1 LRTDDTKFT
10 PSAATKARW
19 TLEVDNDGVSY
30 KEHSLSRM
38 PSNIR
43 TIILGSVVV
52 VVAVAIGIWWYSGF
66 SLSFMKFFA
75 ADLTPTAISCSPDTQ
90 TVKVGAQATLTAAG
104 GAGTYAW
111 TAPQGSP
118 ATQSTGDSFQ
128 VTYATAGTKKV
139 LVQGAR
145 LENID
150 IVACTVVVTP

>member
-1 LRTDDTKFT
+1 
-10 PSAATKARW
+10 
-19 TLEVDNDGVSY
+19 
-30 KEHSLSRM
+30 M

-52 VVAVAIGIWWYSGF
+52 VVAVVIGIWWYSGF

-75 ADLTPTAISCSPDTQ
+75 AELTPTPTPSATANPAAAISCSTDTPQ
-90 TVKVGAQATLTAAG
+90 VKVGAPASLTAAG

-145 LENID
+145 LENVD
-150 IVACTVVVTP
+150 IVACTVTVTQ